1 MPPPRR
7 CCCWRSPPWRCP
19 WWVGRW
25 GLRPRSCALPARPH
39 QPRDGEDTPASESG
53 DEPDPGGPLPPS
65 VPRCR
70 PYVRVCPCLPIC
82 PVRVSALGLRLHRPR
97 ACPACPACPVCPC
110 LPPPALTEL
119 SAPAAAA
126 ATSSGQASSS

>member
-82 PVRVSALGLRLHRPR
+82 PVRVSALAAAPASSACLPRLSCLPCLSLP
-97 ACPACPACPVCPC
+97 APACRSEEH
-110 LPPPALTEL
+110 TSEL
-119 SAPAAAA
+119 ESR
-126 ATSSGQASSS
+126 GH